1 MKKYFFDSH
10 RIMKPFSVEK
20 SENETEREFNRRCW
34 DIYKEITQKYDGYNG
49 SGNTVYM
56 SDNERKVY

>member
-10 RIMKPFSVEK
+10 RIMKAFSLDK
-20 SENETEREFNRRCW
+20 MENETEREFERRCW
-34 DIYKEITQKYDGYNG
+34 KMFLEMSKKYDGYNG

-56 SDNERKVY
+56 SDKERSIY